1 MNLKH
6 KIAACLKRRGVS
18 DGGTSTSAQQTI
30 TGAISKYTP
39 AKHRALIAMRCARSS
54 RPFNVVNDSEYKEE
68 VELLRPGTKL
78 PSAQTVSDDV
88 RLIYDKGSKFV
99 KEYFAVSIT

>member
-1 MNLKH
+1 
-6 KIAACLKRRGVS
+6 
-18 DGGTSTSAQQTI
+18 
-30 TGAISKYTP
+30 
-39 AKHRALIAMRCARSS
+39 MRCARSS
-54 RPFNVVNDSEYKEE
+54 RPFNVVNDPEYKEE

-99 KEYFAVSIT
+99 KEYFSVSVT